1 MTSATALALR
11 FAVLASLAGAALYA
25 FVRRESAMRGTQQ
38 QRSPIFGALDV
49 SSPVRLHGPV
59 TKHGPLGLLQQLGAL
74 PEGGAAWDVF
84 FPEPWVQQRLKGE
97 RPPPPSKMC
106 PITWNDKYKFIFIK

>member
-1 MTSATALALR
+1 MATALALR
-11 FAVLASLAGAALYA
+11 FAVLASLAGAGLYA
-25 FVRRESAMRGTQQ
+25 FVRRDSAMRRTQ

-74 PEGGAAWDVF
+74 PEGGNAWDAV
-84 FPEPWVQQRLKGE
+84 FPEPWVQQRLLGE

-106 PITWNDKYKFIFIK
+106 PITWNDKHKIIYIK